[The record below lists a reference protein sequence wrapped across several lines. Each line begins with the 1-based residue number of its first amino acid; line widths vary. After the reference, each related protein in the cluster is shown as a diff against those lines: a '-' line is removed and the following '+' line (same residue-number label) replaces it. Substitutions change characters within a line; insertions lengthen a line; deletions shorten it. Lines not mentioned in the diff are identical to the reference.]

1 MYNYKGIFYKEEK
14 EKKYYEGGAHF
25 KYSDLVNELIELIKQ
40 NHEKLEYENSKI
52 PSENLI
58 CSLNNQNEEKDLQ
71 KIIKESKIT
80 NSNLLTINN
89 NKIKNNI
96 KTIKPQK
103 YILST
108 EKNID
113 EEKAKKK
120 RLIELLN
127 YNIKIPPFQN
137 NFNNCKKIFS
147 NSNNSLDKKY
157 IKTEIKTIGNN
168 DSLSESK
175 HYLNMHINYK
185 NLENNNQNLPL
196 IQSSY
201 FNNVSNKNTL
211 ERGKN
216 NIKKNILNF
225 KHASKYTLNKTKISK
240 DNLFLKNKMFSPDKN
255 LNFKRNNAFSKDISE
270 INKNQKKYDTI
281 NILTKKNRNFI
292 GGKLSKYLN
301 NMNKQ
306 KKNLNIKLL
315 NFEYNKKEQ

>member
-1 MYNYKGIFYKEEK
+1 
-14 EKKYYEGGAHF
+14 
-25 KYSDLVNELIELIKQ
+25 
-40 NHEKLEYENSKI
+40 
-52 PSENLI
+52 
-58 CSLNNQNEEKDLQ
+58 
-71 KIIKESKIT
+71 
-80 NSNLLTINN
+80 
-89 NKIKNNI
+89 
-96 KTIKPQK
+96 
-103 YILST
+103 
-108 EKNID
+108 
-113 EEKAKKK
+113 
-120 RLIELLN
+120 
-127 YNIKIPPFQN
+127 
-137 NFNNCKKIFS
+137 
-147 NSNNSLDKKY
+147 
-157 IKTEIKTIGNN
+157 
-168 DSLSESK
+168 
-175 HYLNMHINYK
+175 MHINYK